1 MIAPDQA
8 VTDSTNAAR
17 QARYRARHN
26 QPRQLE
32 PCPSLAAYARHRRAG
47 EPGDACGCHE
57 LYKADQRA
65 RDHQRRK
72 GTKRARKEEA

>member
-17 QARYRARHN
+17 QARYRARH
-26 QPRQLE
+26 QPPRQLI